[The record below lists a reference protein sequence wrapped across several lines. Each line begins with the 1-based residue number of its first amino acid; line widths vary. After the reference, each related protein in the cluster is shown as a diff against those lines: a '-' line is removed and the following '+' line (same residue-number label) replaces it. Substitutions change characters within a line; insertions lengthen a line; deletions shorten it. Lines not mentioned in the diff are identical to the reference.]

1 MVQAKA
7 ELHYTTFEDGATFR
21 ELLDRHDMHYAG
33 ARQPATEF
41 NGDPVSGVHVWCGED
56 VHMTTKCDP
65 IDGEHLDDLACGD
78 PGYAS
83 YVTVVGEVTAAEALF
98 RDVVETAERIKG
110 EFDPLTTEDGEI
122 ITSQEHYHPEP
133 EVWSPPVEDDCDEDE
148 YWYSAVLDEN
158 GGETFIREMAGHTVT
173 FDMKGEE
180 GDMTREVGPDGYVRF
195 GEEYAGR
202 EVELDF

>member
-7 ELHYTTFEDGATFR
+7 ELHYTAFEDGAAFR

-33 ARQPATEF
+33 ERQSAVEF
-41 NGDPVSGVHVWCGED
+41 NGETVSGVHVWCGED

-65 IDGEHLDDLACGD
+65 IDGEHLNDLADGA

-98 RDVVETAERIKG
+98 RDIVETAEWIKG
-110 EFDPLTTEDGEI
+110 EFDPLTTEDGETI
-122 ITSQEHYHPEP
+122 ASQEHYYPEHDA
-133 EVWSPPVEDDCDEDE
+133 WSPPVEDDDEDE

-158 GGETFIREMAGHTVT
+158 GGATFIREMTGHTVT
-173 FDMKGEE
+173 FSMKGEE
-180 GDMTREVGPDGYVRF
+180 EDLTREVGSDGYVVF

-202 EVELDF
+202 AVELDF